1 MAIKDALLP
10 EFDHEM
16 AVTRR
21 VLERVPFSDPAWKP
35 HVKSMTIAELAAHIA
50 NIPSWVPIT
59 LSRDRFDMGS
69 VDRESLHATHENVAA
84 LLAEFDRHVAAA
96 RTHIAE
102 ASDAQLMQS
111 WSLTS
116 GEQVVLT
123 MPKAGVLRSF
133 VFNHTVH
140 HRGQMS
146 VYLRLRDVPVPSIY
160 GPSADEQ

>member
-1 MAIKDALLP
+1 MAVKDALLP

-35 HVKSMTIAELAAHIA
+35 HAKSMTIAQLAAHIA
-50 NIPSWVPIT
+50 TIPSWVPVT
-59 LSRDRFDMGS
+59 LGSDAFDVASM
-69 VDRESLHATHENVAA
+69 DEDSLRATHETTAA
-84 LLAEFDRHVAAA
+84 LLAEFDKHVAAA
-96 RTHIAE
+96 RTLITE
-102 ASDAQLMQS
+102 ASDAQMMQP
-111 WSLTS
+111 WSLKS
-116 GEQVVLT
+116 GEQVVFTL
-123 MPKAGVLRSF
+123 PRAAVLRSF
-133 VFNHTVH
+133 VFNHSVH